1 LKDRDNTNSGI
12 QRYFTLNIGT
22 IIFSAVFIYLV
33 VSLVLYLT
41 SNHVQSYQVTSGPL
55 AKNNTYTGLVLRSE
69 QVVSADSGG
78 YITYY
83 ARDNSRVKRYGAV
96 YSVSPSSLDKE
107 GAEISEETLSGIR
120 KHVRDFAT
128 GYSPR
133 DYRNVYSLKYTLEGD
148 ILDNTLA
155 DSPDLVT
162 NTGAPSITFG
172 NQTISTCPVD
182 GMVSYCIDGYENFT
196 LEDITPDTL
205 DRNSYHATDLK
216 ISGQIKAG
224 QQVYKVINSENW
236 SLIIP
241 LTSRQIVQMT
251 DKKTMRVKFLSDD
264 VTQNATFSIL
274 TSTDGSY
281 YGKLD
286 FTSGVIRYLDS
297 RFLDIELVTNAA
309 TGLKVPVTSVV
320 SKKFYTIPVE
330 YGTQGG
336 DSNSVGF
343 LRYKRAE
350 DGSDSTEFIA
360 PTIYNVQDGKYYIDT
375 IDFDEGDIIMK
386 EGTSSDRYI
395 INNTDTL
402 EGVYCTNK
410 GYAVF
415 RRVNIIDKNEQYCLV
430 ESGTP
435 YGIAQFD
442 YIVTDSTKVRESQVT
457 AR

>member
-1 LKDRDNTNSGI
+1 
-12 QRYFTLNIGT
+12 
-22 IIFSAVFIYLV
+22 
-33 VSLVLYLT
+33 
-41 SNHVQSYQVTSGPL
+41 
-55 AKNNTYTGLVLRSE
+55 
-69 QVVSADSGG
+69 
-78 YITYY
+78 
-83 ARDNSRVKRYGAV
+83 
-96 YSVSPSSLDKE
+96 
-107 GAEISEETLSGIR
+107 
-120 KHVRDFAT
+120 
-128 GYSPR
+128 
-133 DYRNVYSLKYTLEGD
+133 
-148 ILDNTLA
+148 
-155 DSPDLVT
+155 
-162 NTGAPSITFG
+162 
-172 NQTISTCPVD
+172 
-182 GMVSYCIDGYENFT
+182 MVSYCIDGYENFT

>member
-1 LKDRDNTNSGI
+1 MKDRENRNSDV

-22 IIFSAVFIYLV
+22 IIFIAVFIYLV
-33 VSLVLYLT
+33 VSLIMYLT
-41 SNHVQSYQVTSGPL
+41 SNHVQSYQVMSGPL
-55 AKNNTYTGLVLRSE
+55 AKNNTYTGLVIRSE
-69 QVVSADSGG
+69 QVISADSGG

-83 ARDNSRVKRYGAV
+83 ARENSRVKRYGAV
-96 YSVSPSSLDKE
+96 YSVSPSEQDRE
-107 GAEISEETLSGIR
+107 GTEVSEATLSSIR
-120 KHVRDFAT
+120 KHVRDYAAT
-128 GYSPR
+128 FSPK
-133 DYRNVYSLKYTLEGD
+133 DFHNVYSFKYSLEGD
-148 ILDNTLA
+148 VLDNTLA

-162 NTGAPSITFG
+162 NTGASSITFG
-172 NQTISTCPVD
+172 NQTISTCPLD

-196 LEDITPDTL
+196 VEDITADSL

-216 ISGQIKAG
+216 VSGQIKAG
-224 QQVYKVINSENW
+224 QQIYKLVNSENW

-251 DKKTMRVKFLSDD
+251 DKKTMRVKFLADD
-264 VTQNATFSIL
+264 ITQTAAFSIL
-274 TSTDGSY
+274 TMNNGSY

-286 FTSGVIRYLDS
+286 FTKGVIRYLDS

-320 SKKFYTIPVE
+320 SKKFYTIPEE

-343 LRYKRAE
+343 LKYTRAD
-350 DGSDSTEFIA
+350 DGSESSVFIT
-360 PTIYNVQDGKYYIDT
+360 PTIYNKQDGKYYIDT
-375 IDFDEGDIIMK
+375 MDFDEGDIIMK
-386 EGTSSDRYI
+386 EGTSSDRYV
-395 INNTDTL
+395 INSTDTL

-410 GYAVF
+410 GYAMF

-430 ESGTP
+430 ENGTS
-435 YGIAQFD
+435 YGISQFD
-442 YIVTDSTKVRESQVT
+442 YIVMDSSKVRELEVT

>member
-1 LKDRDNTNSGI
+1 
-12 QRYFTLNIGT
+12 
-22 IIFSAVFIYLV
+22 
-33 VSLVLYLT
+33 
-41 SNHVQSYQVTSGPL
+41 
-55 AKNNTYTGLVLRSE
+55 
-69 QVVSADSGG
+69 
-78 YITYY
+78 
-83 ARDNSRVKRYGAV
+83 
-96 YSVSPSSLDKE
+96 
-107 GAEISEETLSGIR
+107 
-120 KHVRDFAT
+120 
-128 GYSPR
+128 
-133 DYRNVYSLKYTLEGD
+133 
-148 ILDNTLA
+148 
-155 DSPDLVT
+155 
-162 NTGAPSITFG
+162 
-172 NQTISTCPVD
+172 
-182 GMVSYCIDGYENFT
+182 
-196 LEDITPDTL
+196 
-205 DRNSYHATDLK
+205 
-216 ISGQIKAG
+216 
-224 QQVYKVINSENW
+224 
-236 SLIIP
+236 
-241 LTSRQIVQMT
+241 MT

-274 TSTDGSY
+274 TSTNGSY